1 MKRQLMRFCALMV
14 VLFAMTPIIQARSI
28 SRVEA
33 LEIAQS
39 QFNGDDVDY
48 YIQQDHLYLK
58 QTDGLKQPIEVN
70 SNWVIFVDAEP
81 MKGWEHDCYLL
92 TIPKTVNTD
101 NVPVTTKTLSLP
113 PTTGE
118 YVPLLVKNRYGDI
131 QNTKP
136 IMVSKSDFGD
146 VNPAGSRTYALI
158 ISGGI
163 SPISNHERYWNDC
176 SFIYQ
181 TLTHAYHVP
190 KENIYP
196 IMSDGTDPGKDM
208 RLYTGGEYVS
218 QPLDLDGD
226 GRAEIEMAAT
236 KANIK
241 NTLKSL
247 ESKVNEDDH
256 LFIFVIDHGGSVDM
270 VSESYICLWGNERLY
285 DHELADM
292 LTPFSEKYANINV
305 VLGQCYAG
313 GFIDDLTKVGCVV
326 AAACS
331 GSESSWA
338 CPDIP
343 YDEL

>member
-196 IMSDGTDPGKDM
+196 IMSDGTDPGRICAYILVGNM
-208 RLYTGGEYVS
+208 YPNLSISTGTEEPRLRWLPPKQTS
-218 QPLDLDGD
+218 
-226 GRAEIEMAAT
+226 RI
-236 KANIK
+236 
-241 NTLKSL
+241 
-247 ESKVNEDDH
+247 H
-256 LFIFVIDHGGSVDM
+256 
-270 VSESYICLWGNERLY
+270 
-285 DHELADM
+285 
-292 LTPFSEKYANINV
+292 
-305 VLGQCYAG
+305 
-313 GFIDDLTKVGCVV
+313 
-326 AAACS
+326 
-331 GSESSWA
+331 
-338 CPDIP
+338 
-343 YDEL
+343 